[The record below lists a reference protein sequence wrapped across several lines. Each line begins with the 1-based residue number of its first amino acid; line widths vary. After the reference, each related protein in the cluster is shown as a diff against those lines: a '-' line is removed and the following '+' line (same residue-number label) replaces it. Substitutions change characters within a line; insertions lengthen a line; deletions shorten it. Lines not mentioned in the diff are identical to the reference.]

1 MRLAIHARF
10 HLWVGLERFG
20 ILLHRRR
27 VRGGGG
33 RAIARGRPLGDEGPV
48 WFDVRH
54 RGGRGGDAE
63 EGEEGEERDDAHVSV
78 RDARRAL
85 TRVAGVVAAR
95 GGRARWSDAVRAVR
109 IGE

>member
-1 MRLAIHARF
+1 M
-10 HLWVGLERFG
+10 
-20 ILLHRRR
+20 
-27 VRGGGG
+27 
-33 RAIARGRPLGDEGPV
+33 

-63 EGEEGEERDDAHVSV
+63 EGEEGEEGDDAHVSV

-85 TRVAGVVAAR
+85 TRAAGVVDAR